1 MKEKISI
8 IEPMR
13 DKRNELV
20 VAAID
25 IGSNAARILIK
36 SVTKKGG
43 ELLFKKLQFLRI
55 PVRLGVDVFRDGKI
69 GEERE
74 AVLLRTM
81 KIFRQLLIL
90 YNVDDYRI
98 CATSAF
104 REARNGKKV
113 LSMIRKETKLKIDI
127 ITGME
132 EARILRDNNFSMMG
146 NLLYVDVG
154 GGSTELSF
162 VREGEVVESRSFDIG
177 TLRMLNE
184 SVSPEIWK
192 QMMDTVKEI
201 TQGVENIQI
210 IGTGGNINK
219 LYRLAPKQERKNN
232 VLKVSILNNLF
243 KKMSVMDVEERMM
256 HYSLRES
263 RADVIVPAAQI
274 FLMIAEITKSEDIIV
289 PTEGL
294 ADGII
299 NELANSMLNNG

>member
-1 MKEKISI
+1 MKENITI

-13 DKRNELV
+13 YKHNERV

-36 SVTKKGG
+36 SVSKQGKD
-43 ELLFKKLQFLRI
+43 LQFKKLQFLRI
-55 PVRLGVDVFRDGKI
+55 PVRLGMDVFKDGKI
-69 GEERE
+69 GEQRE

-81 KIFRQLLIL
+81 KIFRQMLVL

-104 REARNGKKV
+104 REAKNGKKV
-113 LSMIRKETKLKIDI
+113 LAMIRKETKLKIDI

-132 EARILRDNNFSMMG
+132 EARILRENNYSMMG

-162 VREGEVVESRSFDIG
+162 VREGELFESRSFNIG
-177 TLRMLNE
+177 TLRILNE
-184 SVSPEIWK
+184 SVNPELWQ
-192 QMMDTVKEI
+192 QMADTLTEI
-201 TQGVENIQI
+201 TQGVDNVHI

-219 LYRLAPKQERKNN
+219 LYRLVPKQERKSNL
-232 VLKVSILNNLF
+232 LKVSFLNNLF
-243 KKMSVMDVEERMM
+243 KKMSPMSVEERMLK
-256 HYSLRES
+256 YNLRES

-274 FLMIAEITKSEDIIV
+274 FLTIAELTKSEDIFV

-299 NELANSMLNNG
+299 NELAEKLF

>member
-1 MKEKISI
+1 MKEKITI

-13 DKRNELV
+13 NKRNERV

-36 SVTKKGG
+36 SVTKEGQEMK
-43 ELLFKKLQFLRI
+43 FKKLQFLRI
-55 PVRLGVDVFRDGKI
+55 PVRLGMDVFKSGKI
-69 GEERE
+69 GMERE

-104 REARNGKKV
+104 REAKNGKKV
-113 LSMIRKETKLKIDI
+113 LAMIRKETKLKIDV

-132 EARILRDNNFSMMG
+132 EARILRENNYAMMG

-162 VREGEVVESRSFDIG
+162 VREGELVESRSFDIG

-184 SVSPEIWK
+184 SVNTELWQ
-192 QMMDTVKEI
+192 QMMDTVMEI
-201 TQGVENIQI
+201 TQGVENVHIV
-210 IGTGGNINK
+210 GTGGNINK

-232 VLKVSILNNLF
+232 ILKVSILSNLF
-243 KKMSVMDVEERMM
+243 KKMSTMSVEERMLK
-256 HYSLRES
+256 YDLRES

-274 FLMIAEITKSEDIIV
+274 FLMIAEVTKAEDIVV

-299 NELANSMLNNG
+299 NELAEKLF

>member
-1 MKEKISI
+1 MSKDKITI

-13 DKRNELV
+13 DKRNERV
-20 VAAID
+20 VAAVD

-36 SVTKKGG
+36 SVTKEGS
-43 ELLFKKLQFLRI
+43 ELKFKKLQFLRI
-55 PVRLGVDVFRDGKI
+55 PVRLGMDVFKDGKI
-69 GEERE
+69 GMQRE

-90 YNVDDYRI
+90 YNVDSYRI

-104 REARNGKKV
+104 REAKNGKKV
-113 LSMIRKETKLKIDI
+113 LSLIRKETKLKIDV

-132 EARILRDNNFSMMG
+132 EARILRDNNYAMMG

-162 VREGEVVESRSFDIG
+162 VREGELIESRSFDIG
-177 TLRMLNE
+177 TLRILNNT
-184 SVSPEIWK
+184 VNPDLWQ
-192 QMMDTVKEI
+192 QMADTVNEI
-201 TQGVENIQI
+201 TQGVDNVQI

-232 VLKVSILNNLF
+232 MLKVSLLGNLF
-243 KKMSVMDVEERMM
+243 KKMSTMSVEERMLR
-256 HYSLRES
+256 YNLRES

-274 FLMIAEITKSEDIIV
+274 FLMIAEITGSEDVMV

-299 NELANSMLNNG
+299 KELAERQM

>member
-1 MKEKISI
+1 MSKDKITI

-13 DKRNELV
+13 DKRNERV
-20 VAAID
+20 VAAVD

-36 SVTKKGG
+36 SVTKEGS
-43 ELLFKKLQFLRI
+43 ELKFKKLQFLRI
-55 PVRLGVDVFRDGKI
+55 PVRLGMDVFKDGKI
-69 GEERE
+69 GMQRE

-90 YNVDDYRI
+90 YNVDSYRI

-104 REARNGKKV
+104 REAKNGKKV
-113 LSMIRKETKLKIDI
+113 LSLIRKETKLKIDV

-132 EARILRDNNFSMMG
+132 EARILRDNNYAMMG

-162 VREGEVVESRSFDIG
+162 VREGELIESRSFDIG
-177 TLRMLNE
+177 TLRILNNT
-184 SVSPEIWK
+184 VNPDLWQ
-192 QMMDTVKEI
+192 QMADTVNEI
-201 TQGVENIQI
+201 TQGVDNVQI

-232 VLKVSILNNLF
+232 MLKVSLLGNLF
-243 KKMSVMDVEERMM
+243 KKMSTMSVEERML
-256 HYSLRES
+256 HYNLRES

-274 FLMIAEITKSEDIIV
+274 FLMIAELTGSEDIMV

-299 NELANSMLNNG
+299 KELAEKQM

>member
-1 MKEKISI
+1 MMKEKITI

-13 DKRNELV
+13 SRHNERV

-36 SVTKKGG
+36 SVTKQGQD
-43 ELLFKKLQFLRI
+43 LQFKKLQFLRI
-55 PVRLGVDVFRDGKI
+55 PVRLGIDVFKNGKI
-69 GEERE
+69 GEQRE

-113 LSMIRKETKLKIDI
+113 LAMIRKETKLKIDI

-132 EARILRDNNFSMMG
+132 EARILRENNYAMMG

-154 GGSTELSF
+154 GGSTEVSF
-162 VREGEVVESRSFDIG
+162 VREGELIESRSFNIG
-177 TLRMLNE
+177 TLRMLSE
-184 SVSPEIWK
+184 SVEPEMFQ
-192 QMMDTVKEI
+192 QMADAVAEM
-201 TQGVENIQI
+201 TQGVDNFHI

-232 VLKVSILNNLF
+232 ILKVCILNNLF
-243 KKMSVMDVEERMM
+243 KKMSTMSVEERILK
-256 HYSLRES
+256 YNLRES
-263 RADVIVPAAQI
+263 RADVIVPAARI
-274 FLMIAEITKSEDIIV
+274 FLMIAEITKAEDIFV

-299 NELANSMLNNG
+299 NELAIKLF

>member
-1 MKEKISI
+1 MKEKITI

-13 DKRNELV
+13 DKRNERV

-36 SVTKKGG
+36 SVTKEGN
-43 ELLFKKLQFLRI
+43 ELKFKKLQFLRI
-55 PVRLGVDVFRDGKI
+55 PVRLGMDVFKDGKI
-69 GEERE
+69 GLQRE

-90 YNVDDYRI
+90 YNVDSYRI

-104 REARNGKKV
+104 REAKNGKKV
-113 LSMIRKETKLKIDI
+113 LSMIRKETKLNIDV

-132 EARILRDNNFSMMG
+132 EARILRDNNYAMMG

-162 VREGEVVESRSFDIG
+162 VREGELIESRSFDIG
-177 TLRMLNE
+177 TLRMLNNT
-184 SVSPEIWK
+184 VNPDLWQ
-192 QMMDTVKEI
+192 QMADTVNEI
-201 TQGVENIQI
+201 TQGVDNVQI

-219 LYRLAPKQERKNN
+219 LYSLAPKQERKNN
-232 VLKVSILNNLF
+232 MLKVSLLGNLF
-243 KKMSVMDVEERMM
+243 KKMSTMSVEERMLR
-256 HYSLRES
+256 YNLRES

-274 FLMIAEITKSEDIIV
+274 FLMIAEITGSEDIMV

-299 NELANSMLNNG
+299 KELAEKQM